1 MTNSNPK
8 FVWRSVPL
16 LLSLFLLS
24 ACRHI
29 PTPCEIF
36 KAQNFVVGEIP
47 YEFFLPR
54 RSASKV

>member
-1 MTNSNPK
+1 
-8 FVWRSVPL
+8 VYPL

-24 ACRHI
+24 VCIHI

-47 YEFFLPR
+47 YEFFP
-54 RSASKV
+54 SKKKYFKSIA